1 MIMTSATMV
10 VHNSCKNRNKNDE
23 DEEGDDSGGDVRMNW
38 FCMIL
43 SSA

>member
-1 MIMTSATMV
+1 MRSATMV
-10 VHNSCKNRNKNDE
+10 IHNSCNNRNKNDE
-23 DEEGDDSGGDVRMNW
+23 DEEGDDSGDGDVRMNW